1 MAHRKQVAQP
11 RTCAQCATV
20 FQTARKGHLYC
31 SSACNTRAWR
41 ARKRSQAPSTR
52 LAKIPASAPVVAA
65 TTPPAVNVA
74 LSIQSVGT
82 VAVGTVVGNAITAFL
97 SHALA
102 GPAKPAPPRH
112 QPFPTWPPAE
122 LLAAAGTPG
131 WVEDLAWTGRRWLV
145 PTTHHGHTLHLYA
158 EAGMPYVLWQLAAG
172 EWRLLTSPADLALL
186 AQRRPVAV
194 YLRTLLRHQGV
205 AVEPTLI
212 GEPLFDVGA
221 VANTLAQLG

>member
-11 RTCAQCATV
+11 RTCAQCASV

-41 ARKRSQAPSTR
+41 ARKRAKPTSTG
-52 LAKIPASAPVVAA
+52 LAKLPAASSADFSPA
-65 TTPPAVNVA
+65 TPAVNVA
-74 LSIQSVGT
+74 LSAQSVGT
-82 VAVGTVVGNAITAFL
+82 VAVGTVVGN
-97 SHALA
+97 ALA

-194 YLRTLLRHQGV
+194 YLRTMLRHQGV
-205 AVEPTLI
+205 AVEPILI

-221 VANTLAQLG
+221 SANTLAQLG